1 MTIIY
6 NIALIYGLTFLI
18 GFFVS
23 GIIWVLFNTMTAK
36 SPEKITALR
45 ESYSE
50 MKRLKFKNA
59 KSGSNSK

>member
-1 MTIIY
+1 MSIIY

-36 SPEKITALR
+36 DSNTFTNLR

-50 MKRLKFKNA
+50 MKRLKFKNT
-59 KSGSNSK
+59 KSTH

>member
-1 MTIIY
+1 MSIIY

-23 GIIWVLFNTMTAK
+23 GIIWLLYTTMTAK
-36 SPEKITALR
+36 GSNKTSIP

-50 MKRLKFKNA
+50 MKKMKFR
-59 KSGSNSK
+59 NSKSSQ

>member
-1 MTIIY
+1 MSIIY

-23 GIIWVLFNTMTAK
+23 GIIWLLFSTMTAK
-36 SPEKITALR
+36 DSNKFTTLR

-50 MKRLKFKNA
+50 MKRLKFKNT
-59 KSGSNSK
+59 KSTN

>member
-1 MTIIY
+1 MQIIY

-18 GFFVS
+18 GFLVS
-23 GIIWVLFNTMTAK
+23 AIILVLFNSMTSK
-36 SPEKITALR
+36 DSNRLTTLR

-59 KSGSNSK
+59 KSAK

>member
-1 MTIIY
+1 MSIIY

-36 SPEKITALR
+36 DSHKFTTLR

-50 MKRLKFKNA
+50 MKRLKFKNT
-59 KSGSNSK
+59 KSTN

>member
-1 MTIIY
+1 MQIIY

-18 GFFVS
+18 GFLVS
-23 GIIWVLFNTMTAK
+23 AIIWVLFNSMTSK
-36 SPEKITALR
+36 DSNRLTTLR

-59 KSGSNSK
+59 KSAK

>member
-1 MTIIY
+1 MQVIY

-23 GIIWVLFNTMTAK
+23 GIIWVLFNSMTAK
-36 SPEKITALR
+36 DSNRLTTLR

-50 MKRLKFKNA
+50 MKRLKLKNA
-59 KSGSNSK
+59 KSVK